1 MRATRGLRRL
11 PGDTSG
17 RASSTAAT
25 RRANATLDA
34 RARAW
39 WLHGC
44 SICAGTQMAGGD
56 GPCRC
61 RAPTRTRPTPTRK
74 ALPAAR
80 GVRPGCAWAYSAAT
94 ITRHGSRAA
103 ILILGDSNWGR
114 SFLDHTAT
122 PVSQNSSTLPGRD
135 SQPTPSPAS
144 TQRAPAFALE
154 ACRARPPCART
165 SRPPTPL
172 PARARSSRLLHEQ
185 RLDWRYLLTCK

>member
-1 MRATRGLRRL
+1 MDLRATRGLRRL

-80 GVRPGCAWAYSAAT
+80 GVRLGCAWAYSAAT
-94 ITRHGSRAA
+94 VTRHGSRAA
-103 ILILGDSNWGR
+103 ILISGGSIWGR
-114 SFLDHTAT
+114 PFLGIEFLKPPKFDVYTIVKHELTE
-122 PVSQNSSTLPGRD
+122 
-135 SQPTPSPAS
+135 
-144 TQRAPAFALE
+144 LE
-154 ACRARPPCART
+154 APRSQRPQCNEQNRRRSRGARPPYSCFI
-165 SRPPTPL
+165 PTQAEHVL
-172 PARARSSRLLHEQ
+172 ILSEQLLA
-185 RLDWRYLLTCK
+185 L

>member
-1 MRATRGLRRL
+1 MDSRATRGLGRL
-11 PGDTSG
+11 SGDTSG

-114 SFLDHTAT
+114 SFLKGVLELRTMLQKT
-122 PVSQNSSTLPGRD
+122 PRRVLAFVEAVNVTKEAGA
-135 SQPTPSPAS
+135 SP
-144 TQRAPAFALE
+144 PHVPLHMC
-154 ACRARPPCART
+154 ACV
-165 SRPPTPL
+165 
-172 PARARSSRLLHEQ
+172 
-185 RLDWRYLLTCK
+185 